1 MPPILLPAA
10 IWALTCLATA
20 LRGLAAWRTRA
31 VADAADRAAWM
42 AEAQGLFAAMR
53 DRMRAGDKAGAD
65 ALEPQATAAWMAALG
80 RGRRR

>member
-1 MPPILLPAA
+1 
-10 IWALTCLATA
+10 
-20 LRGLAAWRTRA
+20 